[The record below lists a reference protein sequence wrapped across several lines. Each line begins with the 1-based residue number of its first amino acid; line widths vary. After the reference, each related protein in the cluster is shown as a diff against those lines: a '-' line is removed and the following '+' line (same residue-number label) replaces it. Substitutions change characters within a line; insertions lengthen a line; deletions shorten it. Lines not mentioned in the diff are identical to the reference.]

1 MGKIFVSLF
10 RQNILLQCGRFHSCS
25 IPSRIF
31 SGFLAYFIVLY
42 FYPSYTFAFSIDNL
56 DKTFFSKDEIAKLHT
71 ISEEKRL
78 SAIKHEIDSYVVSNH
93 VRYFKKD
100 GGFVWTIYRA
110 HYDLNQS
117 TCVTKLKLL
126 TENTLIE

>member
-1 MGKIFVSLF
+1 MEDIVTSKVEVKNLSDYLGYTREEFKKH
-10 RQNILLQCGRFHSCS
+10 ILNWSDS
-25 IPSRIF
+25 PI
-31 SGFLAYFIVLY
+31 
-42 FYPSYTFAFSIDNL
+42 
-56 DKTFFSKDEIAKLHT
+56 FSKDEIAKLHI
-71 ISEEKRL
+71 ISEKKRL
-78 SAIKHEIDSYVVSNH
+78 SAIKHEIDSFVVSNH

>member
-1 MGKIFVSLF
+1 MKNLPDYLGYTREEFKKY
-10 RQNILLQCGRFHSCS
+10 ILNWSDS
-25 IPSRIF
+25 PI
-31 SGFLAYFIVLY
+31 
-42 FYPSYTFAFSIDNL
+42 
-56 DKTFFSKDEIAKLHT
+56 FSKDEIAKLHT

-100 GGFVWTIYRA
+100 GSFVWTIYRA